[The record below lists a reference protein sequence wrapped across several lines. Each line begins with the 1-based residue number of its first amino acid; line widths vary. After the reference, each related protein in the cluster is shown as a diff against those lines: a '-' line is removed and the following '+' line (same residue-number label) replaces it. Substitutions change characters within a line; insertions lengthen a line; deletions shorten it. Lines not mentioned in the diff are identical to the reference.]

1 MVSSIP
7 TPTVAGLAMTSS
19 AAAVPIRIDFVSDIV
34 CPWCAIGLASLEQA
48 IARVGDDISVE
59 LHVQPFELNP
69 EMAPEGEA
77 IDEHLARKYGLS
89 PAQLEQNRE
98 RLRERG
104 AEVGVDFAIGARTRT
119 YNTFDAH
126 RLLHWAAAEG
136 RQLPLKHA
144 LLRAYFTDGED
155 VSDRRTLVRLAEAVG
170 LPPERASAVLDSDA
184 YADEVRADEQRYLR
198 AGINSVPAVIIDREL
213 LVSGGQPPD
222 VFESALRQIVAQRR
236 G

>member
-1 MVSSIP
+1 V
-7 TPTVAGLAMTSS
+7 
-19 AAAVPIRIDFVSDIV
+19 RIDFVSDV
-34 CPWCAIGLASLEQA
+34 SCPWCAIGLASLEQA
-48 IARVGDDISVE
+48 IARVGDAVAVD

-69 EMAPEGEA
+69 DMAPEGEA

-119 YNTFDAH
+119 YNTCDAH
-126 RLLHWAAAEG
+126 RRLHWAAESG

-144 LLRAYFTDGED
+144 LLRAYFSDGED
-155 VSDRRTLVRLAEAVG
+155 VSDHATLARLAAGVG
-170 LPPERASAVLDSDA
+170 LPAERAAAILASDD
-184 YADEVRADEQRYLR
+184 YADEVRAHEQAYLR
-198 AGINSVPAVIIDREL
+198 AGIGSVPAIIFDREY
-213 LVSGGQPPD
+213 LVSGGQPVE
-222 VFESALRQIVAQRR
+222 VFENALRQIAGQRR